1 MEKLLLFHEEGSWKN
16 IENMRLLELKS
27 KGKTAMLAQERY
39 EEILRLLEKDKIVKV
54 AQLCSIFNVSVETV
68 RRDLEFLEKEGKLKR
83 VYGGAV
89 LERKLSMEPSY
100 HTRVIGN
107 AREKQSIGKK
117 TAELIHDGETLII
130 DLGTTTLEV
139 AKHLK
144 DKKDLTIITNCLYI
158 AQELVDVPGYRV
170 ILSGGQLRS
179 EEQSTS
185 GFMSEEFFRTF
196 NVDKTIIGVGG
207 ITIEEGITDYHL
219 EETRVRR
226 IMIEK
231 GSQVIAVADHSKF
244 GVKALVNVCPLEDID
259 VLVTD
264 DKLPKSIIEKFK
276 KQNVN
281 VIVAED

>member
-1 MEKLLLFHEEGSWKN
+1 
-16 IENMRLLELKS
+16 
-27 KGKTAMLAQERY
+27 MLAQERY

>member
-130 DLGTTTLEV
+130 DLGTTTLGV